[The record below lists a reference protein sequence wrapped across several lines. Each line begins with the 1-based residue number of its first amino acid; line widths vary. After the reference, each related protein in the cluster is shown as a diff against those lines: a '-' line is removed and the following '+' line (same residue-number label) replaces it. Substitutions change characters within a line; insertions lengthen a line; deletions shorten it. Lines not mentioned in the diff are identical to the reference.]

1 MNSAF
6 GACEICG
13 GDKWTPVHEGPVR
26 DGRFGNLS
34 DGTAVVA
41 RCGGCGADRL
51 DEAHCKDEA
60 FYQGAD
66 YRQSLG
72 QGVDAASFFKA
83 HDELQLERLGVLW
96 PASLRGQRVA
106 DVGCAA
112 GSFLDHIS
120 GLADGIVAIE
130 PGRAYHPALAQ
141 RGYGVYAFAKDA
153 LADHEGQ
160 IDWAFTFDVIEH
172 VGDPRGFLADIA
184 KLLAHGGRL
193 LLSTPNRA
201 DALMTLAPA
210 YPAFFYRVHHRW
222 YFDARAL
229 RACAVRAGLEIERLA
244 YVQRYGQ
251 ANTKAWIDG
260 GGPTGHGGG
269 DPATDAAWKADL
281 ETRGTADRL
290 YAILKR
296 AT

>member
-1 MNSAF
+1 MNTVF
-6 GACEICG
+6 EVCEICG
-13 GDKWTPVHEGPVR
+13 KSAWTPVYEGPVR
-26 DGRFGNLS
+26 DGRFGRLS
-34 DGTAVVA
+34 DDRAVVA

-66 YRQSLG
+66 YRESLG
-72 QGVDAASFFKA
+72 QGTDAASFFKA

-96 PASLRGQRVA
+96 PVGLRGQRVA
-106 DVGCAA
+106 DIGCAA

-120 GLADGIVAIE
+120 GLAKSIVAVE
-130 PGRAYHPALAQ
+130 PGRAYHPALIE
-141 RGYGVYAFAKDA
+141 RGYAVYAFAADA
-153 LADHEGQ
+153 LADHAGQ

-184 KLLAHGGRL
+184 KLLAPGGRL

-201 DALMTLAPA
+201 DALMTAAAA

-222 YFDARAL
+222 YFDAAAL
-229 RACAVRAGLEIERLA
+229 AACAGRAGLEIERVA
-244 YVQRYGQ
+244 YVQRYGRG
-251 ANTKAWIDG
+251 NTEAWIADG
-260 GGPTGHGGG
+260 RPTGHVDG
-269 DPATDAAWKADL
+269 DPVADAAWKADI
-281 ETRGTADRL
+281 ERRGVADRL

-296 AT
+296 TA